1 MMPQPALNSRG
12 ICLVEVIIAMGAG
25 LVVFM
30 ATLQSLDHF
39 ERRLSRQHVAVA
51 RAQDLRIGLRV
62 LEDDVRAA
70 GAASLP
76 SDPPLTIA
84 GRQEVE
90 FEANLG
96 GLVTTLSTPVVA
108 TQQEL
113 PVTDG
118 AGWPRGKRLLVCDR
132 QGCAEGRL
140 ARDGQKARLS
150 LVEPLGRDM
159 AAGSLAHVINRVRY
173 YVKTER
179 DGTARVMRSVD
190 GGTNPLIGEITRFQL
205 FYLDRD
211 GAPTT
216 DPSRVARLRVEAAVG
231 EEPVP
236 VVQEIGLRGH

>member
-1 MMPQPALNSRG
+1 MIPQPVLGNRG
-12 ICLVEVIIAMGAG
+12 VCLVEVMIAMAAG

-39 ERRLSRQHVAVA
+39 EHRLSKQHVAVA

-90 FEANLG
+90 FEANLN
-96 GLVTTLSTPVVA
+96 GLVTTLSAPVSSA
-108 TQQEL
+108 QQEL

-118 AGWPRGKRLLVCDR
+118 AGWPKGKRILVCDR
-132 QGCAEGRL
+132 QGCAGSRL
-140 ARDGQKARLS
+140 ARDGHKARLT
-150 LVEPLGRDM
+150 LAEPLGRDL
-159 AAGSLAHVINRVRY
+159 AAGGEVHVINRVRY

-179 DGTARVMRSVD
+179 DGTTRVMRSVD
-190 GGTNPLIGEITRFQL
+190 GGANPLIGEISRFL
-205 FYLDRD
+205 LTYLDRD

-216 DPSRVARLRVEAAVG
+216 DPSRVARVRVEAAVG
-231 EEPVP
+231 GDSVP
-236 VVQEIGLRGH
+236 VAQDIGLRGR